1 LIENLGSE
9 PIRHKTKLRQS
20 NNTIASILF
29 QFHRIE
35 ETTSTMCIS
44 SKSKSTPD
52 KLKAAASRPTSS
64 QTNNNRAQ
72 QEDPSSIVIPTF
84 REERPRSLDVS
95 SLTQSE
101 LAKLKTEDPFMYF
114 SIPAV
119 RIAELSGNDVDAPLA
134 GTVSRMQRIT
144 AEAYPDI
151 VVEDIVNNAS
161 LMERIVQEVQN
172 EMEQERQQEAQEDD
186 KDEEKE
192 DGDDD
197 MIQRYFNLLSENF

>member
-1 LIENLGSE
+1 MFTLKG
-9 PIRHKTKLRQS
+9 
-20 NNTIASILF
+20 IALTGF
-29 QFHRIE
+29 DTAPR
-35 ETTSTMCIS
+35 
-44 SKSKSTPD
+44 
-52 KLKAAASRPTSS
+52 LTSS

-72 QEDPSSIVIPTF
+72 EEDPSSIVIPTF

-114 SIPAV
+114 SIPAI

-151 VVEDIVNNAS
+151 VVEDIVNDAN

-172 EMEQERQQEAQEDD
+172 EMEQERQQEAQEDE
-186 KDEEKE
+186 DEEKE

-197 MIQRYFNLLSENF
+197 MIQQYFNLLSENF

>member
-1 LIENLGSE
+1 
-9 PIRHKTKLRQS
+9 
-20 NNTIASILF
+20 
-29 QFHRIE
+29 
-35 ETTSTMCIS
+35 MCIS

-72 QEDPSSIVIPTF
+72 EEDPSSIVIPTF

-119 RIAELSGNDVDAPLA
+119 RIAELSGNDVDAPLP

-161 LMERIVQEVQN
+161 LMERIVQEVRN
-172 EMEQERQQEAQEDD
+172 EMEQERRKAKE
-186 KDEEKE
+186 DEEEEEE

-197 MIQRYFNLLSENF
+197 MIQQYFNLLSENF

>member
-72 QEDPSSIVIPTF
+72 EEDPSSIVIPTF

-119 RIAELSGNDVDAPLA
+119 RIAELLSGNDVDAPLA

-161 LMERIVQEVQN
+161 LTERIVQEVRN
-172 EMEQERQQEAQEDD
+172 EMEQEQRKAKEDD
-186 KDEEKE
+186 EEEEE

-197 MIQRYFNLLSENF
+197 MIQQYFNLLSENF

>member
-1 LIENLGSE
+1 
-9 PIRHKTKLRQS
+9 
-20 NNTIASILF
+20 
-29 QFHRIE
+29 
-35 ETTSTMCIS
+35 MCIS
-44 SKSKSTPD
+44 GKGTSD
-52 KLKAAASRPTSS
+52 KLKTAPRLTSS
-64 QTNNNRAQ
+64 HTNNSRAQ
-72 QEDPSSIVIPTF
+72 DARSFTFPTF

-119 RIAELSGNDVDAPLA
+119 RIAELSGNNVDAPLA

-161 LMERIVQEVQN
+161 LMERIVQEVRN
-172 EMEQERQQEAQEDD
+172 EMEQEQRKAKEDD
-186 KDEEKE
+186 EEEEE
-192 DGDDD
+192 DGANDE

>member
-1 LIENLGSE
+1 
-9 PIRHKTKLRQS
+9 
-20 NNTIASILF
+20 
-29 QFHRIE
+29 
-35 ETTSTMCIS
+35 MCIS
-44 SKSKSTPD
+44 GKGTSD
-52 KLKAAASRPTSS
+52 KLKAADTRLTSS

-72 QEDPSSIVIPTF
+72 EEDPYSIVIPTF
-84 REERPRSLDVS
+84 REERPRSLDVT

-151 VVEDIVNNAS
+151 VVEDIVNDAN

-186 KDEEKE
+186 EEEEE
-192 DGDDD
+192 DGADDE